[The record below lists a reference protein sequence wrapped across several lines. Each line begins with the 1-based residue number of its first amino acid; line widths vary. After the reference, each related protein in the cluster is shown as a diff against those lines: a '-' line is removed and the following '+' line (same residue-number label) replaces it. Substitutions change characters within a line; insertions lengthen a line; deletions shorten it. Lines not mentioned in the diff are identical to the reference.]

1 MEVLHTHYNIEGMSK
16 QSHKRQLQKL
26 INAEDSGLVA
36 NPNDETQLMAAIPQV
51 DGAEPEELSLPPPQ
65 NAAEREVA
73 AKAAERKTP
82 KPLRLPLEEAAAPDV
97 SKASKAFQSSSASS
111 QTCGPRSVCTVLL

>member
-1 MEVLHTHYNIEGMSK
+1 MEVLHTPYNIEGMGK

-26 INAEDSGLVA
+26 IYAEDSGSVA

-73 AKAAERKTP
+73 AKAAETSPR
-82 KPLRLPLEEAAAPDV
+82 RGG
-97 SKASKAFQSSSASS
+97 SS
-111 QTCGPRSVCTVLL
+111 